1 MKDKINLRQ
10 KSLDD
15 FVTRQERTN
24 MKNTAMCFLAAAM
37 PLFAMAQDA
46 QSPFRGHL
54 QNDEYG
60 VYIELN
66 LYDNN
71 VNVPAHELFGPLP
84 GYLGKRNNS
93 FYWLITAAKLHG
105 MGKATLSLIN
115 DYGSEDL
122 TATLTMKNDSTFTL
136 RQDDGSTLKVPD
148 KGKWMKLP
156 KELELKKTR
165 R

>member
-1 MKDKINLRQ
+1 
-10 KSLDD
+10 
-15 FVTRQERTN
+15 
-24 MKNTAMCFLAAAM
+24 
-37 PLFAMAQDA
+37 
-46 QSPFRGHL
+46 
-54 QNDEYG
+54 
-60 VYIELN
+60 
-66 LYDNN
+66 
-71 VNVPAHELFGPLP
+71 
-84 GYLGKRNNS
+84 
-93 FYWLITAAKLHG
+93 